1 MPLPRGRDLEV
12 TREQLRVWLSARLP
26 ESESLDIQDLR
37 GPKDTGFS
45 SDTLMFKMTSS
56 EGEREMVLRLAPSGD
71 FLVFPEYDV
80 ALQFRM
86 MDALAGTPVPAPRM
100 AWLEEDP
107 EPLGS
112 AFYIMDR
119 VEGLVPSDSPPYHA
133 EGWLFELSP
142 EDRARVWNNGLDAM
156 SEVHKLAWDAPQF
169 SFLKPIPTGLTSMEA
184 QLRYWEDFMEWG
196 MERERY
202 SLLNRGLDWLTRNAP
217 AEGPLSICWGDSRLS
232 NQIFRNCEAVA
243 VIDWEMVFIG
253 NPVADL
259 AWYITLDRI
268 LTEGVGLDRMPGMP
282 DRDPSIRRWEENL
295 SRSADDYEYYEVFAS
310 FRFSVI
316 MARIFLQMK
325 HFEVLPAEADMD
337 ISNLSTPIL
346 ESLLANVS

>member
-1 MPLPRGRDLEV
+1 MPQPRGRDLDQ
-12 TREQLRVWLSARLP
+12 TREQLEAWLSERVP
-26 ESESLDIQDLR
+26 HGESLRVEDLR

-45 SDTLMFKMTSS
+45 SDTLMFKAHTSD
-56 EGEREMVLRLAPSGD
+56 GEQEMVLRLEPSGD

-80 ALQFRM
+80 GLQFRM
-86 MDALAGTPVPAPRM
+86 MDSLAETPVPVPRM
-100 AWLEEDP
+100 RWLEEDP
-107 EPLGS
+107 GPLGNP
-112 AFYIMDR
+112 FYVMDR
-119 VEGLVPSDSPPYHA
+119 IEGLVPSDSPPYHS
-133 EGWLFELSP
+133 EGWIYELSP
-142 EDRARVWNNGLDAM
+142 EDRARVWNHGLDAM
-156 SEVHKLAWDAPQF
+156 SEVHKLAWDAPEF
-169 SFLKPIPTGLTSMEA
+169 SFLKPIPAGRTSIQA
-184 QLRYWEDFMEWG
+184 QLQYWEDFMEWG

-202 SLLNRGLDWLTRNAP
+202 MLLNRGFDWLTRNAP

-232 NQIFRNCEAVA
+232 NRIFQDCETVA

-259 AWYITLDRI
+259 AWFITLDRI
-268 LTEGVGLDRMPGMP
+268 LTEGVGLERMPGMP
-282 DRDPSIRRWEENL
+282 DREASIRRWEENL

-325 HFEVLPAEADMD
+325 HFEVLPADVDMD
-337 ISNLSTPIL
+337 QTNLSTPIL